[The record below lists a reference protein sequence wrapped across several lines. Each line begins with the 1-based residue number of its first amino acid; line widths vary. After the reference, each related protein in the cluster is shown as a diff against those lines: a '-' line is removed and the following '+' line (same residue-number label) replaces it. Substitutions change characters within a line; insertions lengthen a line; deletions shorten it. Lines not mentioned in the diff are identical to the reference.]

1 MKTMKFIL
9 ACVLLLSPL
18 LCQAQ
23 KNLFNKYNDMKGVS
37 SVYISKAMMELNPNL
52 FMKDLY
58 IGKVAE
64 HLNSVQVL
72 STHDNK
78 VREEMAKDIR
88 SLVQSSKYE
97 LLMKQKSTVSGSEV
111 YVNRKGSKVKEL
123 IMVMNGASSLK
134 FVYMEGDMTTDD
146 IKKLMLYQSTSQ
158 NFIISGD
165 LFYANNKPV
174 TYFKKE
180 NSDNQ
185 KDMAELSGTYNLNSI
200 DMNYKDTLLMPKTEF
215 EMRGNLPKK
224 EPKYVERWQE
234 SRMYEKVIQQN
245 ESLFHQNDSAVLV
258 FLPDTPVQTEKILP
272 DFSEDSVFHEPG
284 SFCPA
289 SVQSQSTHRQVPVHP
304 FPARYFPGQ

>member
-1 MKTMKFIL
+1 
-9 ACVLLLSPL
+9 
-18 LCQAQ
+18 
-23 KNLFNKYNDMKGVS
+23 MKGVS

-174 TYFKKE
+174 TYFKK
-180 NSDNQ
+180 
-185 KDMAELSGTYNLNSI
+185 KIRTI
-200 DMNYKDTLLMPKTEF
+200 KKT
-215 EMRGNLPKK
+215 
-224 EPKYVERWQE
+224 WQ
-234 SRMYEKVIQQN
+234 S
-245 ESLFHQNDSAVLV
+245 
-258 FLPDTPVQTEKILP
+258 
-272 DFSEDSVFHEPG
+272 
-284 SFCPA
+284 
-289 SVQSQSTHRQVPVHP
+289 
-304 FPARYFPGQ
+304 

>member
-88 SLVQSSKYE
+88 SLVLWYNINFLISS
-97 LLMKQKSTVSGSEV
+97 V
-111 YVNRKGSKVKEL
+111 
-123 IMVMNGASSLK
+123 VMSPSI
-134 FVYMEGDMTTDD
+134 YT
-146 IKKLMLYQSTSQ
+146 
-158 NFIISGD
+158 NFREDAPFITIISS
-165 LFYANNKPV
+165 F
-174 TYFKKE
+174 
-180 NSDNQ
+180 
-185 KDMAELSGTYNLNSI
+185 
-200 DMNYKDTLLMPKTEF
+200 TLLPLRFT
-215 EMRGNLPKK
+215 
-224 EPKYVERWQE
+224 
-234 SRMYEKVIQQN
+234 
-245 ESLFHQNDSAVLV
+245 
-258 FLPDTPVQTEKILP
+258 
-272 DFSEDSVFHEPG
+272 
-284 SFCPA
+284 
-289 SVQSQSTHRQVPVHP
+289 
-304 FPARYFPGQ
+304 

>member
-1 MKTMKFIL
+1 
-9 ACVLLLSPL
+9 
-18 LCQAQ
+18 
-23 KNLFNKYNDMKGVS
+23 
-37 SVYISKAMMELNPNL
+37 
-52 FMKDLY
+52 
-58 IGKVAE
+58 
-64 HLNSVQVL
+64 
-72 STHDNK
+72 
-78 VREEMAKDIR
+78 MAKDIR

-200 DMNYKDTLLMPKTEF
+200 DMNYKEELSTL
-215 EMRGNLPKK
+215 
-224 EPKYVERWQE
+224 
-234 SRMYEKVIQQN
+234 
-245 ESLFHQNDSAVLV
+245 NDKLKRIEQGLKNINSYY
-258 FLPDTPVQTEKILP
+258 TK
-272 DFSEDSVFHEPG
+272 
-284 SFCPA
+284 
-289 SVQSQSTHRQVPVHP
+289 
-304 FPARYFPGQ
+304 

>member
-1 MKTMKFIL
+1 
-9 ACVLLLSPL
+9 
-18 LCQAQ
+18 
-23 KNLFNKYNDMKGVS
+23 
-37 SVYISKAMMELNPNL
+37 MMELNPNL

-200 DMNYKDTLLMPKTEF
+200 DMNYKEELSTL
-215 EMRGNLPKK
+215 
-224 EPKYVERWQE
+224 
-234 SRMYEKVIQQN
+234 
-245 ESLFHQNDSAVLV
+245 NDKLKRIEQG
-258 FLPDTPVQTEKILP
+258 LKNINIK
-272 DFSEDSVFHEPG
+272 
-284 SFCPA
+284 
-289 SVQSQSTHRQVPVHP
+289 
-304 FPARYFPGQ
+304 

>member
-1 MKTMKFIL
+1 MKFIL

-146 IKKLMLYQSTSQ
+146 IQSTSQ

-200 DMNYKDTLLMPKTEF
+200 DMNYKEELSTL
-215 EMRGNLPKK
+215 
-224 EPKYVERWQE
+224 
-234 SRMYEKVIQQN
+234 
-245 ESLFHQNDSAVLV
+245 NDKLKRIEQG
-258 FLPDTPVQTEKILP
+258 LKNINIK
-272 DFSEDSVFHEPG
+272 
-284 SFCPA
+284 
-289 SVQSQSTHRQVPVHP
+289 
-304 FPARYFPGQ
+304 

>member
-1 MKTMKFIL
+1 
-9 ACVLLLSPL
+9 
-18 LCQAQ
+18 
-23 KNLFNKYNDMKGVS
+23 
-37 SVYISKAMMELNPNL
+37 
-52 FMKDLY
+52 MKDLY

-123 IMVMNGASSLK
+123 IMVLNGASSLK

-174 TYFKKE
+174 TYFKKG

-185 KDMAELSGTYNLNSI
+185 KDMGELSGTYNLNSI
-200 DMNYKDTLLMPKTEF
+200 DTNYKEELSTL
-215 EMRGNLPKK
+215 
-224 EPKYVERWQE
+224 
-234 SRMYEKVIQQN
+234 
-245 ESLFHQNDSAVLV
+245 NDKLKRIDQG
-258 FLPDTPVQTEKILP
+258 LKNMNIK
-272 DFSEDSVFHEPG
+272 
-284 SFCPA
+284 
-289 SVQSQSTHRQVPVHP
+289 
-304 FPARYFPGQ
+304 

>member
-1 MKTMKFIL
+1 
-9 ACVLLLSPL
+9 
-18 LCQAQ
+18 
-23 KNLFNKYNDMKGVS
+23 
-37 SVYISKAMMELNPNL
+37 
-52 FMKDLY
+52 MKDLY

-123 IMVMNGASSLK
+123 IMLMNGASSLK

-200 DMNYKDTLLMPKTEF
+200 DMNYKEELSTL
-215 EMRGNLPKK
+215 
-224 EPKYVERWQE
+224 
-234 SRMYEKVIQQN
+234 
-245 ESLFHQNDSAVLV
+245 NDKLKRIEQG
-258 FLPDTPVQTEKILP
+258 LKNINIK
-272 DFSEDSVFHEPG
+272 
-284 SFCPA
+284 
-289 SVQSQSTHRQVPVHP
+289 
-304 FPARYFPGQ
+304 

>member
-23 KNLFNKYNDMKGVS
+23 KLIQQVHDMKGVS

-97 LLMKQKSTVSGSEV
+97 LLMKQKVRFPV
-111 YVNRKGSKVKEL
+111 RKF
-123 IMVMNGASSLK
+123 M
-134 FVYMEGDMTTDD
+134 
-146 IKKLMLYQSTSQ
+146 
-158 NFIISGD
+158 
-165 LFYANNKPV
+165 
-174 TYFKKE
+174 
-180 NSDNQ
+180 
-185 KDMAELSGTYNLNSI
+185 
-200 DMNYKDTLLMPKTEF
+200 
-215 EMRGNLPKK
+215 
-224 EPKYVERWQE
+224 
-234 SRMYEKVIQQN
+234 
-245 ESLFHQNDSAVLV
+245 
-258 FLPDTPVQTEKILP
+258 
-272 DFSEDSVFHEPG
+272 
-284 SFCPA
+284 
-289 SVQSQSTHRQVPVHP
+289 
-304 FPARYFPGQ
+304 

>member
-1 MKTMKFIL
+1 
-9 ACVLLLSPL
+9 
-18 LCQAQ
+18 
-23 KNLFNKYNDMKGVS
+23 MKGVS

-165 LFYANNKPV
+165 LFYANNKPCLLY
-174 TYFKKE
+174 T
-180 NSDNQ
+180 SP
-185 KDMAELSGTYNLNSI
+185 SPR
-200 DMNYKDTLLMPKTEF
+200 DT
-215 EMRGNLPKK
+215 R
-224 EPKYVERWQE
+224 
-234 SRMYEKVIQQN
+234 
-245 ESLFHQNDSAVLV
+245 
-258 FLPDTPVQTEKILP
+258 
-272 DFSEDSVFHEPG
+272 
-284 SFCPA
+284 
-289 SVQSQSTHRQVPVHP
+289 
-304 FPARYFPGQ
+304 

>member
-1 MKTMKFIL
+1 
-9 ACVLLLSPL
+9 
-18 LCQAQ
+18 
-23 KNLFNKYNDMKGVS
+23 
-37 SVYISKAMMELNPNL
+37 
-52 FMKDLY
+52 MKDLY

-200 DMNYKDTLLMPKTEF
+200 DMNYKEELSTL
-215 EMRGNLPKK
+215 
-224 EPKYVERWQE
+224 
-234 SRMYEKVIQQN
+234 
-245 ESLFHQNDSAVLV
+245 NDKLKRIEQG
-258 FLPDTPVQTEKILP
+258 LKNINIK
-272 DFSEDSVFHEPG
+272 
-284 SFCPA
+284 
-289 SVQSQSTHRQVPVHP
+289 
-304 FPARYFPGQ
+304 

>member
-88 SLVQSSKYE
+88 LC
-97 LLMKQKSTVSGSEV
+97 KSQ
-111 YVNRKGSKVKEL
+111 RK
-123 IMVMNGASSLK
+123 
-134 FVYMEGDMTTDD
+134 
-146 IKKLMLYQSTSQ
+146 
-158 NFIISGD
+158 
-165 LFYANNKPV
+165 
-174 TYFKKE
+174 
-180 NSDNQ
+180 
-185 KDMAELSGTYNLNSI
+185 
-200 DMNYKDTLLMPKTEF
+200 
-215 EMRGNLPKK
+215 
-224 EPKYVERWQE
+224 
-234 SRMYEKVIQQN
+234 
-245 ESLFHQNDSAVLV
+245 
-258 FLPDTPVQTEKILP
+258 
-272 DFSEDSVFHEPG
+272 
-284 SFCPA
+284 
-289 SVQSQSTHRQVPVHP
+289 
-304 FPARYFPGQ
+304 

>member
-1 MKTMKFIL
+1 MKFIL

-123 IMVMNGASSLK
+123 I
-134 FVYMEGDMTTDD
+134 
-146 IKKLMLYQSTSQ
+146 
-158 NFIISGD
+158 IISGD

-200 DMNYKDTLLMPKTEF
+200 DMNYKEELSTL
-215 EMRGNLPKK
+215 
-224 EPKYVERWQE
+224 
-234 SRMYEKVIQQN
+234 
-245 ESLFHQNDSAVLV
+245 NDKLKRIEQG
-258 FLPDTPVQTEKILP
+258 LKNINIK
-272 DFSEDSVFHEPG
+272 
-284 SFCPA
+284 
-289 SVQSQSTHRQVPVHP
+289 
-304 FPARYFPGQ
+304 

>member
-1 MKTMKFIL
+1 MKLKINNYENNEIYFGMRTAIVSSAL
-9 ACVLLLSPL
+9 PGT
-18 LCQAQ
+18 

-174 TYFKKE
+174 TYFKK
-180 NSDNQ
+180 
-185 KDMAELSGTYNLNSI
+185 KIRTI
-200 DMNYKDTLLMPKTEF
+200 KKT
-215 EMRGNLPKK
+215 
-224 EPKYVERWQE
+224 WQ
-234 SRMYEKVIQQN
+234 S
-245 ESLFHQNDSAVLV
+245 
-258 FLPDTPVQTEKILP
+258 
-272 DFSEDSVFHEPG
+272 
-284 SFCPA
+284 
-289 SVQSQSTHRQVPVHP
+289 
-304 FPARYFPGQ
+304 

>member
-1 MKTMKFIL
+1 MYKR
-9 ACVLLLSPL
+9 
-18 LCQAQ
+18 Q
-23 KNLFNKYNDMKGVS
+23 
-37 SVYISKAMMELNPNL
+37 
-52 FMKDLY
+52 
-58 IGKVAE
+58 E

-174 TYFKKE
+174 TYFKKG

-185 KDMAELSGTYNLNSI
+185 KDMGELSGTYNLNSI
-200 DMNYKDTLLMPKTEF
+200 DTNYKEELSTL
-215 EMRGNLPKK
+215 
-224 EPKYVERWQE
+224 
-234 SRMYEKVIQQN
+234 
-245 ESLFHQNDSAVLV
+245 NDKLKRIDQG
-258 FLPDTPVQTEKILP
+258 LKNMNIK
-272 DFSEDSVFHEPG
+272 
-284 SFCPA
+284 
-289 SVQSQSTHRQVPVHP
+289 
-304 FPARYFPGQ
+304 

>member
-1 MKTMKFIL
+1 M
-9 ACVLLLSPL
+9 
-18 LCQAQ
+18 
-23 KNLFNKYNDMKGVS
+23 
-37 SVYISKAMMELNPNL
+37 
-52 FMKDLY
+52 
-58 IGKVAE
+58 
-64 HLNSVQVL
+64 NSVQVL

-200 DMNYKDTLLMPKTEF
+200 DMNYKEELSTL
-215 EMRGNLPKK
+215 
-224 EPKYVERWQE
+224 
-234 SRMYEKVIQQN
+234 
-245 ESLFHQNDSAVLV
+245 NDKLKRIEQG
-258 FLPDTPVQTEKILP
+258 LKNINIK
-272 DFSEDSVFHEPG
+272 
-284 SFCPA
+284 
-289 SVQSQSTHRQVPVHP
+289 
-304 FPARYFPGQ
+304 

>member
-1 MKTMKFIL
+1 M
-9 ACVLLLSPL
+9 
-18 LCQAQ
+18 
-23 KNLFNKYNDMKGVS
+23 
-37 SVYISKAMMELNPNL
+37 
-52 FMKDLY
+52 
-58 IGKVAE
+58 
-64 HLNSVQVL
+64 NSVQVL

-123 IMVMNGASSLK
+123 IMLMNGASSLK

-200 DMNYKDTLLMPKTEF
+200 DMNYKEELSTL
-215 EMRGNLPKK
+215 
-224 EPKYVERWQE
+224 
-234 SRMYEKVIQQN
+234 
-245 ESLFHQNDSAVLV
+245 NDKLKRIEQG
-258 FLPDTPVQTEKILP
+258 LKNINIK
-272 DFSEDSVFHEPG
+272 
-284 SFCPA
+284 
-289 SVQSQSTHRQVPVHP
+289 
-304 FPARYFPGQ
+304 

>member
-1 MKTMKFIL
+1 
-9 ACVLLLSPL
+9 
-18 LCQAQ
+18 
-23 KNLFNKYNDMKGVS
+23 
-37 SVYISKAMMELNPNL
+37 MELNPNL

-200 DMNYKDTLLMPKTEF
+200 DMNYKEELSTL
-215 EMRGNLPKK
+215 
-224 EPKYVERWQE
+224 
-234 SRMYEKVIQQN
+234 
-245 ESLFHQNDSAVLV
+245 NDKLKRIEQG
-258 FLPDTPVQTEKILP
+258 LKNINIK
-272 DFSEDSVFHEPG
+272 
-284 SFCPA
+284 
-289 SVQSQSTHRQVPVHP
+289 
-304 FPARYFPGQ
+304 

>member
-1 MKTMKFIL
+1 MKFIL

-23 KNLFNKYNDMKGVS
+23 KNLFNKYNDMKGVF

-123 IMVMNGASSLK
+123 IMVMNG
-134 FVYMEGDMTTDD
+134 D
-146 IKKLMLYQSTSQ
+146 
-158 NFIISGD
+158 
-165 LFYANNKPV
+165 NKPV

-200 DMNYKDTLLMPKTEF
+200 DMNYKEELSTL
-215 EMRGNLPKK
+215 
-224 EPKYVERWQE
+224 
-234 SRMYEKVIQQN
+234 
-245 ESLFHQNDSAVLV
+245 NDKLKRIEQG
-258 FLPDTPVQTEKILP
+258 LKNINIK
-272 DFSEDSVFHEPG
+272 
-284 SFCPA
+284 
-289 SVQSQSTHRQVPVHP
+289 
-304 FPARYFPGQ
+304 